1 MRILTIIFASL
12 FLIFRYCTMEPNQ
25 YEFVTIKN
33 NIDIA
38 ILATINTQEP
48 LDSLYR
54 TLNGVVVSPH
64 DTDALLLTYKRNTF
78 LKKYNKFAI
87 NILPLYIAESYPTD
101 SINKYPDKYGL
112 KSYQYTKSELEAL
125 NWTITYP

>member
-1 MRILTIIFASL
+1 
-12 FLIFRYCTMEPNQ
+12 MEPEQ
-25 YEFVTIKN
+25 YEFVSIKN
-33 NIDIA
+33 NVDIA

-48 LDSLYR
+48 LDSLCIS
-54 TLNGVVVSPH
+54 LCGVVVSPY
-64 DTDALLLTYKRNTF
+64 DMDALSLTYKRNTF

-87 NILPLYIAESYPTD
+87 NIVPLYVSESYPID

-112 KSYQYTKSELEAL
+112 KSYKYTKSELEAL

>member
-1 MRILTIIFASL
+1 MKILTIIFASL
-12 FLIFRYCTMEPNQ
+12 FLIFRYCTMEPEQ
-25 YEFVTIKN
+25 YEFVSIKN
-33 NIDIA
+33 NVDIA

-48 LDSLYR
+48 LDSLCIS
-54 TLNGVVVSPH
+54 LCGVVVSPY
-64 DTDALLLTYKRNTF
+64 DMDALTLNYKRNTF

-87 NILPLYIAESYPTD
+87 NIVPLYVSESYPID